1 MTYRLHK
8 SALLLAALLQ
18 LLPVV
23 RTVCMSPAAGSAFA
37 FILRWGIGTGVVLGS
52 VDAVSG
58 ATSVFTTPATISG
71 AVGTAMSNNVT
82 VSIGGGNNASS
93 SDYLIVSSGS
103 TTSPLLYSGQ
113 STAVTLP
120 AGLSFT
126 ASWVNGATTIG
137 GYFSGTPTAA
147 GTYAT
152 SVTIVSPGN
161 ASLSQNITII
171 ITGTTTPTAPA
182 ITASPVAA
190 NVAAG
195 KNATFNV
202 TASGTAPLGYFWL
215 KNGTALAN
223 AGNISGANTA
233 TLTLTNVSATD
244 AANYSVL
251 VSNSLGTATSTA
263 VALTVILPPVISAQ
277 PAAQAAASGGNASYS
292 VTATG
297 TAPLAYKWLKNGGAI
312 TNGTKYSGVASNVLN
327 IVAVT
332 TNDVANYSVIITNAA
347 GSITSAIAP
356 LTIVATPTITTP
368 PANLSV
374 AAGAGASFTV
384 SAAGSAPLFYFWLKN
399 GSPLADGGNLS
410 GSATASLMLSAVT
423 TNDAASYSVI
433 VSNSLGTI
441 TSAAAALVVILPPA
455 ITAQPAAQTLAGGG
469 NASFSVTAN
478 GSAPLAYKWL
488 KNGGAITNG
497 TKYSGVT
504 SNVLNV
510 VAVTTNDVANYSVII
525 TNLAGSVT
533 SSIAPLTI
541 VATPTITTPPANLS
555 VIVGA
560 AAGFTV
566 SAAGSAPLFYFWLK
580 NGSPLA
586 DGGNLSGSATASLIL
601 SAVTTNDAASY
612 SVIVSNSLGTIT
624 SPAATLTVSVPPAI
638 ITSPASATLIAG
650 SNVTFTVA
658 ASGTA
663 PLVYQWKKNNIALA
677 NGGNVSGA
685 TTATLALAN
694 LSAADAANYFATVT
708 NAVGGVASAAATLT
722 VLVPPAIAIAPVS
735 ASIVQGNSVSF
746 SASATGT
753 APLSF
758 QWLKDGGIIAGAV
771 SNVLTLSAVSTN
783 DAGNYSVVVTNIV
796 GSAASSS
803 AALTVLVPPTI
814 IAPPTDVAALAG
826 SNIAFT
832 VTASGTAPLTYQW
845 KKNSVNL
852 AGATLPTLNLN
863 SVAATNAANY
873 SVVVSN
879 AAGSALS
886 SAAVLTVLFPPAIV
900 SPPANQF
907 GAIGSPVNLSV
918 VASGTGPLSYQW
930 FQHGTALVD
939 GGNVSGSTTTNLTI
953 TALTTNGVDTYSV
966 VVSNA
971 YGTVTSA
978 NASVTI
984 NAAPI
989 ITVPPASQ
997 NIAVSN
1003 TATFTVTASGTGPLA
1018 YRWLKNGIM
1027 LTNGTII
1034 YGGTTPGGPQ
1044 VGPLKNQTVT
1054 GATVSG
1060 ATLST
1065 LALANVSTNDNGNY
1079 SVIITNIYGRITSSV
1094 ATLAVLTPPRITV
1107 QPANGVA
1114 IIGTNMVFAVTATGS
1129 GPLNFQ
1135 WFKNGLP
1142 LADGGNISGSR
1153 TNILKISAPAMADA
1167 GAYSVV
1173 ITNLVGSV
1181 ASTGA
1186 TLTILIPPVI
1196 VSQPAGQSIVVSN
1209 PVTLRVSATG
1219 TAPLRYQWRKA
1230 GVAIAGATNAAYS
1243 LATVK
1248 TTDAAAYS
1256 VVVTNLAGSV
1266 TSSNATLTVLVPPVF
1281 TVQATNRAVKIGSN
1295 TVFLATVAGTA
1306 PFSFRWFKDGQ
1317 PLTDGGNISGS
1328 TSNVLTLSML
1338 ATNAAGAYS
1347 LAVSN
1352 AAGSIT
1358 SSNALLLVLVPPVIV
1373 AQPASLSAVV
1383 SNAVYFS
1390 VVAAGTAPLHYQWRK
1405 GGAAIVGATNA
1416 IYTITSARTNDA
1428 GIFSVVVTNLAGSVI
1443 SSNATLTVLIP
1454 PAFIK
1459 QAGNRIIGAGSNT
1472 VFNATVTGTAPFQ
1485 FQWLKNGSPL
1495 TNGANISGAQ
1505 SNILTITSITR
1516 KNAGAYSL
1524 AVTNLAGG
1532 IVSSNAVLTLYVPP
1546 SSGGGGGGGI
1556 DNVIISTKVGSGLN
1570 PPALKSLPTLS
1581 LAIAPATL
1589 PTGTYAAKVAPDS
1602 GSIVTLTASGMA
1614 GANYILQ
1621 GSADCIHWT
1630 NLQTNSASAQGVIQ
1644 FIDPD
1649 AATLPARF
1657 YRLAAP

>member
-23 RTVCMSPAAGSAFA
+23 RTLCMSPAAGSAFA

-82 VSIGGGNNASS
+82 VAIGGGNNASS
-93 SDYLIVSSGS
+93 GDYLIVSSG
-103 TTSPLLYSGQ
+103 TVTSPLLYNGQ
-113 STAVTLP
+113 STTVTLP

-147 GTYAT
+147 GTFPT
-152 SVTIVSPGN
+152 TVTVVSPGN
-161 ASLSQNITII
+161 ASLSQNLTIT

-182 ITASPVAA
+182 ITTSPVAA

-215 KNGTALAN
+215 KNGTAISD
-223 AGNISGANTA
+223 AGNVSGANTA

-251 VSNSLGTATSTA
+251 VSNSLGTVTSTA

-277 PAAQAAASGGNASYS
+277 PAAQTLAGGANASFA

-312 TNGTKYSGVASNVLN
+312 TNGAKYSGVASNVLN
-327 IVAVT
+327 VVSVT

-347 GSITSAIAP
+347 GSVTSSIAP
-356 LTIVATPTITTP
+356 LAIVATPTITTP

-374 AAGAGASFTV
+374 V
-384 SAAGSAPLFYFWLKN
+384 VGS
-399 GSPLADGGNLS
+399 S
-410 GSATASLMLSAVT
+410 
-423 TNDAASYSVI
+423 
-433 VSNSLGTI
+433 
-441 TSAAAALVVILPPA
+441 
-455 ITAQPAAQTLAGGG
+455 
-469 NASFSVTAN
+469 
-478 GSAPLAYKWL
+478 
-488 KNGGAITNG
+488 
-497 TKYSGVT
+497 
-504 SNVLNV
+504 
-510 VAVTTNDVANYSVII
+510 
-525 TNLAGSVT
+525 
-533 SSIAPLTI
+533 
-541 VATPTITTPPANLS
+541 
-555 VIVGA
+555 
-560 AAGFTV
+560 AGFTV

-601 SAVTTNDAASY
+601 SSVTTNDAASY

-638 ITSPASATLIAG
+638 VTSPASATLIAG

-685 TTATLALAN
+685 TTATLTLAN
-694 LSAADAANYFATVT
+694 LSAADAANYSATVT
-708 NAVGGVASAAATLT
+708 NAVGGATSAAATLT
-722 VLVPPAIAIAPVS
+722 VLVPPAIAAAPAS
-735 ASIVQGNSVSF
+735 ASVVQSNSVSF
-746 SASATGT
+746 SASASGT

-758 QWLKDGGIIAGAV
+758 QWLKDGGVIAGAV
-771 SNVLTLSAVSTN
+771 SNTLTLSAVSTN

-796 GSAASSS
+796 GSAVSSS

-814 IAPPTDVAALAG
+814 VASPTDVVALAG
-826 SNIAFT
+826 SNVSFT

-845 KKNSVNL
+845 QKNSANL

-863 SVAATNAANY
+863 NLAATNAAIY

-886 SAAVLTVLFPPAIV
+886 SAAVLMVLFPPAIV
-900 SPPANQF
+900 TSPANQF
-907 GAIGSPVNLSV
+907 GAIGSPINLSV

-953 TALTTNGVDTYSV
+953 IALTTNEVDTYSV

-971 YGTVTSA
+971 YGSVTSA

-997 NIAVSN
+997 NVAVSN
-1003 TATFTVTASGTGPLA
+1003 TAMFTVTASGTGPLA
-1018 YRWLKNGIM
+1018 YRWLKNGII

-1034 YGGTTPGGPQ
+1034 YGGTPLGGPNF
-1044 VGPLKNQTVT
+1044 GPPGSQKVN

-1065 LALANVSTNDNGNY
+1065 LVLANVSTNDNGKF
-1079 SVIITNIYGRITSSV
+1079 SVIITNIYGSITSSV
-1094 ATLAVLTPPRITV
+1094 ATLVVQTPPRITV
-1107 QPANGVA
+1107 QPANGVT
-1114 IIGTNMVFAVTATGS
+1114 IIGSNTAFAVTATGG

-1135 WFKNGLP
+1135 WFKNGVP
-1142 LADGGNISGSR
+1142 LADGGNISGSH
-1153 TNILKISAPAMADA
+1153 TNILKISSPALTDA
-1167 GAYSVV
+1167 GPYSVV

-1181 ASTGA
+1181 SSTNA

-1196 VSQPAGQSIVVSN
+1196 VSQPASQSIVVSN
-1209 PVTLRVSATG
+1209 PVTLSVSVTG

-1230 GVAIAGATNAAYS
+1230 GLAIAGATNAAYS
-1243 LATVK
+1243 LTAVR

-1256 VVVTNLAGSV
+1256 VVVTNLAGSI

-1281 TVQATNRAVKIGSN
+1281 TLQATNRAVKIGSN
-1295 TVFLATVAGTA
+1295 TVFLATVSGTA
-1306 PFSFRWFKDGQ
+1306 PFNFQWFKDGQ
-1317 PLTDGGNISGS
+1317 SLSDGGNISGS
-1328 TSNVLTLSML
+1328 GSNALTLSVL
-1338 ATNAAGAYS
+1338 TTNAAGAYS

-1352 AAGSIT
+1352 AAGSIA

-1373 AQPASLSAVV
+1373 AQPANLSAVV
-1383 SNAVYFS
+1383 SHAINFS
-1390 VVAAGTAPLHYQWRK
+1390 VVVVGTAPLHYQWRK

-1416 IYTITSARTNDA
+1416 IYSITSARTNDP

-1443 SSNATLTVLIP
+1443 SSNATLTVLVP
-1454 PAFIK
+1454 PAFTK
-1459 QAGNRIIGAGSNT
+1459 QAGNRTIGAGSNT
-1472 VFNATVTGTAPFQ
+1472 VFTATVAGSAPFQ
-1485 FQWLKNGSPL
+1485 FQWLRNGTPL

-1505 SNILTITSITR
+1505 SNTLTITSITR
-1516 KNAGAYSL
+1516 RNAGAYSL

-1546 SSGGGGGGGI
+1546 SSGGGGI
-1556 DNVIISTKVGSGLN
+1556 DNVIISTKVGSSLN
-1570 PPALKSLPTLS
+1570 PPVLKTPPTLS
-1581 LAIAPATL
+1581 LAIASSTL
-1589 PTGTYAAKVAPDS
+1589 RAGTYAAKAAPNS
-1602 GSIVTLTASGMA
+1602 GSIVTLTAGGVA

-1621 GSADCIHWT
+1621 SSADCIHWT
-1630 NLQTNSASAQGVIQ
+1630 NLQTNGASAQGVIQ
-1644 FIDPD
+1644 FTDPD

-1657 YRLAAP
+1657 YRLATP